1 MPIVIVKKDE
11 PIERALKRLT
21 KIVTKEGIL
30 QAVKMRRFFEKPC
43 QVRRKA
49 EARAMKRK
57 EKDRLSR

>member
-1 MPIVIVKKDE
+1 MPVVIVKKDE

-43 QVRRKA
+43 QARRKA